1 MGQRGF
7 SFLAVLSISL
17 ALLTGCNTTDAL
29 TPQVDVPNGG
39 QVSSQPVTQS
49 DLNSMANAPAP
60 PSTMDTVYQTQPNSL
75 QPGAGQTLDA
85 QASRLNSQGQA
96 VQSQTL
102 QPPAQTPQQ
111 QTTPVQVPVQAASAG
126 NGPAIRFLPIIG
138 APVASVTPL
147 SKQLGNEAKARGL
160 TIKSTT
166 DPGTEHILKGYLNAL
181 TDGDKTVVVYVWDVL
196 DSNGARL
203 HRIQG
208 QGSLP
213 KVADD
218 PWSVVPDVL
227 MEKIA
232 TRTMDEY
239 MAWRQTQ

>member
-1 MGQRGF
+1 MAQRGI

-39 QVSSQPVTQS
+39 QVSSQPVTQT
-49 DLNSMANAPAP
+49 DLNNMANAPAP
-60 PSTMDTVYQTQPNSL
+60 PSSFNTAYQNQPNAV
-75 QPGAGQTLDA
+75 QPAPGQTLDA
-85 QASRLNSQGQA
+85 QASRLNSAGQA
-96 VQSQTL
+96 GQIQTL
-102 QPPAQTPQQ
+102 QPPAQNQQ
-111 QTTPVQVPVQAASAG
+111 QPAQVPVQTASAAG
-126 NGPAIRFLPIIG
+126 SGPAIRFLPIIG

-160 TIKSTT
+160 TIKSSTE
-166 DPGTEHILKGYLNAL
+166 PGTEHILKGYLNAL
-181 TDGDKTVVVYVWDVL
+181 TDGNNTVVVYVWDVL
-196 DSNGARL
+196 DSSGARL

-213 KVADD
+213 RVAAD
-218 PWSVVPDVL
+218 PWSVVPDTL

-239 MAWRQTQ
+239 IAWRKTQ

>member
-1 MGQRGF
+1 MAQRGF

-49 DLNSMANAPAP
+49 DLNNMANAP
-60 PSTMDTVYQTQPNSL
+60 STLDTAYQNQPNSL
-75 QPGAGQTLDA
+75 QPGTGQTLDA

-102 QPPAQTPQQ
+102 QPPGQTQQPQS
-111 QTTPVQVPVQAASAG
+111 VPVQAASAG
-126 NGPAIRFLPIIG
+126 SGPAIRFLPIIG

-166 DPGTEHILKGYLNAL
+166 EPGTEHILKGYLNAL

-196 DSNGARL
+196 DSSGARL

-232 TRTMDEY
+232 TRTLDEY